1 MNTHHVYL
9 PRRGQVQVELE
20 LGHSPAGLPLLYPD
34 VEIEARSRSELD
46 RVALQFPKTIRLL
59 SELNRLLREMLD
71 PRMIFLFG
79 QVCPHL
85 PEQEIRRIQIPFIK
99 FRDEGTPAID
109 PEPLQLI
116 LDAQVD
122 RPPERSSGPI

>member
-1 MNTHHVYL
+1 M
-9 PRRGQVQVELE
+9 
-20 LGHSPAGLPLLYPD
+20 
-34 VEIEARSRSELD
+34 
-46 RVALQFPKTIRLL
+46 ALQFLKTIRLL

-85 PEQEIRRIQIPFIK
+85 PEQEIRRIQIQFIK
-99 FRDEGTPAID
+99 CRFEGILSLER
-109 PEPLQLI
+109 EPLQLI